1 MRKLKSTDPKETNFT
16 NKVFGTIQT
25 LIILVPS
32 FALHV
37 SNLQVT
43 EKILITHETCP
54 AFIRV
59 TYNRYTW
66 VSKRKG
72 KTGKRKYRPF

>member
-1 MRKLKSTDPKETNFT
+1 MKKLKSIDPKETNFT

-25 LIILVPS
+25 LIILVSS
-32 FALHV
+32 FALHL

-54 AFIRV
+54 AFMRV
-59 TYNRYTW
+59 TYDRYT
-66 VSKRKG
+66 
-72 KTGKRKYRPF
+72 

>member
-1 MRKLKSTDPKETNFT
+1 MRKLKSIDPKETNFT

-25 LIILVPS
+25 LIILVSS
-32 FALHV
+32 FALHL

-43 EKILITHETCP
+43 ERNLITCETCP

-59 TYNRYTW
+59 T
-66 VSKRKG
+66 
-72 KTGKRKYRPF
+72 

>member
-32 FALHV
+32 FAPHV

-43 EKILITHETCP
+43 EKNLITHEACP
-54 AFIRV
+54 AFLHLLE
-59 TYNRYTW
+59 
-66 VSKRKG
+66 
-72 KTGKRKYRPF
+72 

>member
-1 MRKLKSTDPKETNFT
+1 MRKLKSIDPKETNFT

-25 LIILVPS
+25 LIILVSS

-43 EKILITHETCP
+43 EKILITSETCP
-54 AFIRV
+54 VFIRI
-59 TYNRYTW
+59 TYDRYTW

-72 KTGKRKYRPF
+72 KIGKRK

>member
-1 MRKLKSTDPKETNFT
+1 MRKLKSIDPKETNFT
-16 NKVFGTIQT
+16 NKVFRTMQT

-43 EKILITHETCP
+43 EKNLIIWETCP
-54 AFIRV
+54 AFISV
-59 TYNRYTW
+59 TYVRYTW
-66 VSKRKG
+66 VSKRKDKIG
-72 KTGKRKYRPF
+72 MRK